1 MQSGTSAA
9 KTPRWRS
16 RHRNST
22 IIQEVDGEQIATP
35 QDLRDKIRAARI
47 ARKENVTIPFG
58 RPPKSHMTSDGM
70 PQLHFDQLNVVAHH
84 LHAVRTGEDQWQQRE
99 NFKLTGDDDAHAW
112 PPMSA
117 EAIDEAVI
125 KGLAIPKLSRR
136 KLVDTNKWPKWR
148 DQEWGQ
154 LTKHDKQSM
163 FGEPRVTATRL
174 SYLGFGRTYTR
185 SIQTAWKKLKRHAEL
200 ATAESDT
207 DEQ

>member
-16 RHRNST
+16 RHRNS

-84 LHAVRTGEDQWQQRE
+84 LHAVRTGEDQNYPDESWSTPTNGPNGETKNGVSSQNTTSNPCLE
-99 NFKLTGDDDAHAW
+99 SHA
-112 PPMSA
+112 
-117 EAIDEAVI
+117 
-125 KGLAIPKLSRR
+125 
-136 KLVDTNKWPKWR
+136 
-148 DQEWGQ
+148 
-154 LTKHDKQSM
+154 
-163 FGEPRVTATRL
+163 
-174 SYLGFGRTYTR
+174 
-185 SIQTAWKKLKRHAEL
+185 
-200 ATAESDT
+200 
-207 DEQ
+207 